1 MTKAQTNVKL
11 NGHAN
16 GPNQPMSAQNSQG
29 KPSLDKDMAEQL
41 IVSRRTV
48 HDFRPEALPRGTILR
63 AIELACRA
71 PNHRATEPWHFY
83 LIGHQTQEAITQLNA
98 RLVAASRGGAAGEQK
113 LRRWRQIPGWMAVTC
128 NVSKDPLT
136 MKEDYAACCCAI
148 QNFALY
154 LWSAG
159 IGAKWT
165 TGEVTRHAD
174 FYDLIWVDQ
183 EAETLVGLVWYGYPA
198 EIPDTS
204 RKGLDQVLVELP

>member
-1 MTKAQTNVKL
+1 
-11 NGHAN
+11 
-16 GPNQPMSAQNSQG
+16 MSAQTPRR
-29 KPSLDKDMAEQL
+29 KPSLDKDLAGQL
-41 IVSRRTV
+41 IASRRTV
-48 HDFRPEALPRGTILR
+48 HDFRPEPPPRATILR

-83 LIGHQTQEAITQLNA
+83 LLGKQTQEAVAQLNA
-98 RLVAASRGGAAGEQK
+98 RLVAASRGRAAGEQK
-113 LRRWRQIPGWMAVTC
+113 LGRWREIPGWMAVTS
-128 NVSKDPLT
+128 NVSGDPLT

-148 QNFALY
+148 QNFSLY

-174 FYDLIWVDQ
+174 FYDLIWVDP

-204 RKGLDQVLVELP
+204 RKSLDQVLVELP